1 MHPKSGVYLIDQYQ
15 YGIIDRA
22 ALLGD
27 ELPSSIEV
35 QALVPDLLADDHAKM
50 PGLVWL
56 PGLSDTDRALLQENL
71 DSGFRGERQ
80 HLLSCLLACDGAIDP
95 PSMARHL
102 IHCLILESPQ
112 GKVFL
117 RYYDPRVFQH
127 LEWILEAPQR
137 RALFGPIERWTVCEP
152 DQPRTI
158 DRPGLCNSQRWFA
171 SAEQRRLL
179 DSVGIINETFKKVFR
194 QQPDLTPADTSHREV
209 LARRV
214 IAAIDCAGQ
223 RYGIPH
229 ENDLIAFAIH
239 ALLYGD
245 NFHEY
250 AFMQTLLASLA
261 ERGHSYA
268 DASHLIEASAWQQDK
283 SSVLRNEA

>member
-1 MHPKSGVYLIDQYQ
+1 MHAKSGVYLIDQYQ
-15 YGIIDRA
+15 FGIIDRA

-50 PGLVWL
+50 PGLIWL

-71 DSGFRGERQ
+71 DSAFRRERQ
-80 HLLSCLLACDGAIDP
+80 HLLSCLLACDGSIDP

-102 IHCLILESPQ
+102 THCLILESPQ

-158 DRPGLCNSQRWFA
+158 DRPGLGNSQRWFA

-179 DSVGIINETFKKVFR
+179 DNVGIINETFKQVFR
-194 QQPDLTPADTSHREV
+194 QQPDLAPAAPSHREV

-223 RYGIPH
+223 RYGITH
-229 ENDLIAFAIH
+229 ENDLIAFAMH
-239 ALLYGD
+239 ALLYGES
-245 NFHEY
+245 FHERP
-250 AFMQTLLASLA
+250 FMQTLLASLA
-261 ERGHSYA
+261 DNDSTYA
-268 DASHLIEASAWQQDK
+268 DACALIDESIWDQEK
-283 SSVLRNEA
+283 PRSSVES

>member
-152 DQPRTI
+152 DQPRTV
-158 DRPGLCNSQRWFA
+158 DRPGSCNSQRWFT

-179 DSVGIINETFKKVFR
+179 DNVGIINETFKLAFR
-194 QQPDLTPADTSHREV
+194 QRPDLGPDDAAHREV
-209 LARRV
+209 LARRI
-214 IAAIDCAGQ
+214 IAAIDCAEQ
-223 RYGIPH
+223 RYGITQDK
-229 ENDLIAFAIH
+229 DLIIFAVH
-239 ALLYGD
+239 ALLHGED
-245 NFHEY
+245 FHERP
-250 AFMQTLLASLA
+250 FMQTLLASMA
-261 ERGHSYA
+261 ENDSTYA
-268 DASHLIEASAWQQDK
+268 DACALIDESTWAQEK
-283 SSVLRNEA
+283 P